1 MHEFVL
7 VCVMAAW
14 RVCVLASCVQIGRAS
29 WRAACAVSA
38 ACSCRE
44 GQVFVRV
51 AMKTGCSMHK
61 GGAVKLEIQ
70 SRGEQRLGEE
80 LTFVRMEISL
90 VVACVV
96 CCHGYKAGCNLCVQV
111 SRILKLNRSQHTGR
125 VHVRGVRRRYLVLTV
140 HLLPPCGRA

>member
-14 RVCVLASCVQIGRAS
+14 RVCELASCVQIGRAS
-29 WRAACAVSA
+29 WRTACAVSA

-61 GGAVKLEIQ
+61 GAQ
-70 SRGEQRLGEE
+70 SSWRSSPVESNGSAR
-80 LTFVRMEISL
+80 
-90 VVACVV
+90 
-96 CCHGYKAGCNLCVQV
+96 N
-111 SRILKLNRSQHTGR
+111 SRSCAWRS
-125 VHVRGVRRRYLVLTV
+125 
-140 HLLPPCGRA
+140 A